1 MKEAKRTQITEQICK
16 QAQLMRKGG
25 ANQTEIGKL
34 LGVNPCT
41 ISRIEAAGFDL
52 ETYTKMMKERREKE
66 KKAKKDE
73 VVLVYDPSI
82 AEEYRREQE
91 AKRAAEEPIPGQIE
105 MDLTTAKPAEMSD
118 QVKMMRFIAG
128 QVDKL
133 YMKLDT
139 INNTV
144 SQILRATR
152 GD

>member
-41 ISRIEAAGFDL
+41 ISRIEAAEFDL

-66 KKAKKDE
+66 RKAKKDE

-82 AEEYRREQE
+82 LDEYRREQE
-91 AKRAAEEPIPGQIE
+91 AKTAEGPIPGQIE

>member
-41 ISRIEAAGFDL
+41 ISRIEAAGFDM

-66 KKAKKDE
+66 RKAKKDE
-73 VVLVYDPSI
+73 AVLVYDPSI

-91 AKRAAEEPIPGQIE
+91 AKQDAEEQVPGQIE
-105 MDLTTAKPAEMSD
+105 MELTTAKPAEMSD
-118 QVKMMRFIAG
+118 QVKMMRFLAG

-133 YMKLDT
+133 YLKLDKLNDT
-139 INNTV
+139 MNM
-144 SQILRATR
+144 ILRAVR
-152 GD
+152 KE